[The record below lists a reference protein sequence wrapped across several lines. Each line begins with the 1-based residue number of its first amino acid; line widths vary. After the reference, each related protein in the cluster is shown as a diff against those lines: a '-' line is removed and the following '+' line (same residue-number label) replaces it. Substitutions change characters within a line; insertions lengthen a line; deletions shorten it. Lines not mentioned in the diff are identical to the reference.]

1 MRFFRLSRVIL
12 LSCLLAPLSAHAQ
25 ESPRQGSE
33 GTLQG
38 DMPSPGEKP
47 PAVNASV
54 PNSQQALFEALK
66 RERDADKARGIANQ
80 IVSNWRQS
88 GSATV
93 DLLMQWAAKSVSDK
107 NNGAALDFLDQVTV
121 LQPDYADAWNR
132 RATLHYTMGDLRKSM
147 ADINQVLSKEPRYFP
162 AIAGMATILTDSGEE
177 ALALKAWER
186 YLAVYP
192 ADRDAQENLQKL
204 SEKLA
209 GSRT

>member
-1 MRFFRLSRVIL
+1 MRFFRLTLAIL
-12 LSCLLAPLSAHAQ
+12 LTCLTTPALAQ
-25 ESPRQGSE
+25 EIVPQGSE
-33 GTLQG
+33 SAK
-38 DMPSPGEKP
+38 PAPAEAPANANAP
-47 PAVNASV
+47 PAHA
-54 PNSQQALFEALK
+54 SQQTLFDALK

-93 DLLMQWAAKSVSDK
+93 DLLMQWAGKAVSDK

-121 LQPDYADAWNR
+121 LQPDYAEAWNR

-147 ADINQVLSKEPRYFP
+147 ADINQVLSEEPRYFP
-162 AIAGMATILTDSGEE
+162 AIAGMATILTDSGED

-186 YLAVYP
+186 YLAIYP
-192 ADRDAQENLQKL
+192 ADRDAQENMLKL
-204 SEKLA
+204 SDKLA

>member
-1 MRFFRLSRVIL
+1 MRFFRLTLAIL
-12 LSCLLAPLSAHAQ
+12 LTCFTAPALAQ
-25 ESPRQGSE
+25 ESTPE
-33 GTLQG
+33 GT
-38 DMPSPGEKP
+38 DSAKP
-47 PAVNASV
+47 AQTEAPAAANAHA
-54 PNSQQALFEALK
+54 SQQTLFDALK

-93 DLLMQWAAKSVSDK
+93 DLLMQWAGKAVSDK

-121 LQPDYADAWNR
+121 LQPDYAEAWNR

-147 ADINQVLSKEPRYFP
+147 ADINQVLSEEPRYFP
-162 AIAGMATILTDSGEE
+162 AIAGMATILTDSGED

-186 YLAVYP
+186 YLAIYP
-192 ADRDAQENLQKL
+192 ADRDAQENMLKL
-204 SEKLA
+204 SDKLA

>member
-1 MRFFRLSRVIL
+1 MRFFRLPLAIL
-12 LSCLLAPLSAHAQ
+12 LTGLAALPPALAQ
-25 ESPRQGSE
+25 ESVQE
-33 GTLQG
+33 GAESAAPVVSDATAPSSANTTRNTQQTLF
-38 DMPSPGEKP
+38 D
-47 PAVNASV
+47 
-54 PNSQQALFEALK
+54 ALK
-66 RERDADKARGIANQ
+66 RERDADKARSIAQQ

-93 DLLMQWAAKSVSDK
+93 DLLMQWANKSIGDK

-121 LQPDYADAWNR
+121 LQPDYAEAWNR

-147 ADINQVLSKEPRYFP
+147 ADINQVLSEEPRYFP
-162 AIAGMATILTDSGEE
+162 AIAGMATILTDSGED

-186 YLAVYP
+186 YLALYP
-192 ADRDAQENLQKL
+192 ADRDAQENMLKL